1 MIKSVCPIDAKE
13 KQNISPTFSPNKTYS
28 KNGLIENMS
37 LTTDSKS
44 QNMQEEIEPVAPR
57 KQTNFVS
64 PLSLEISTQ

>member
-1 MIKSVCPIDAKE
+1 MSLKMIKSVCPIDAKE

-44 QNMQEEIEPVAPR
+44 QNM
-57 KQTNFVS
+57 
-64 PLSLEISTQ
+64 